1 MENLT
6 EITQQ
11 SLDTASSAKEQSKR
25 VGLTFR
31 QSLVICTIF
40 CIVMIIIFG
49 WKQEFTIEQPIES
62 GIFGALG
69 DFVGGFLGTIV
80 ALYTVYLLVR
90 TLQNQIETNENV
102 VSTNKSVI
110 EANTSVIETNQ
121 KLVSQTALQ
130 IFDSRFST
138 LLNLYKDAISAYED
152 VSNRTNG
159 RTVFE
164 NIVKEFKEKGLDNKT
179 EYKRRSKCA
188 IAEYVDLYVT
198 NKQFFSVHFRMLY
211 LLAKLTAEEKIHENF
226 RVSYAKS
233 IRGQLSENELL
244 IIRYNCLSQ
253 YGEKMRIYV
262 NKFNFIKH
270 ISIMS
275 LLEFTRWRNLVNN
288 NKYCSSIDQLYIML
302 KKIMTTMLDKEGVN
316 NQHYIV
322 SPRLVFDIELNENH
336 DTFIVKLTLNKV
348 KKKGGAIPR
357 PIEEYAFDSLPL
369 HELSNFL
376 QELLTEMFLYSN
388 FFQYNG
394 DDNHIVSSYDRY
406 DDDKIKV
413 VEVIVSRPN
422 KQLALAD
429 SQVIPS

>member
-1 MENLT
+1 MT
-6 EITQQ
+6 
-11 SLDTASSAKEQSKR
+11 
-25 VGLTFR
+25 
-31 QSLVICTIF
+31 
-40 CIVMIIIFG
+40 
-49 WKQEFTIEQPIES
+49 
-62 GIFGALG
+62 
-69 DFVGGFLGTIV
+69 
-80 ALYTVYLLVR
+80 
-90 TLQNQIETNENV
+90 
-102 VSTNKSVI
+102 
-110 EANTSVIETNQ
+110 
-121 KLVSQTALQ
+121 
-130 IFDSRFST
+130 
-138 LLNLYKDAISAYED
+138 
-152 VSNRTNG
+152 
-159 RTVFE
+159 
-164 NIVKEFKEKGLDNKT
+164 
-179 EYKRRSKCA
+179 
-188 IAEYVDLYVT
+188 
-198 NKQFFSVHFRMLY
+198 
-211 LLAKLTAEEKIHENF
+211 
-226 RVSYAKS
+226 
-233 IRGQLSENELL
+233 
-244 IIRYNCLSQ
+244 Q

-288 NKYCSSIDQLYIML
+288 NKYCSSIDQLYITL